1 MPLWER
7 GCQPF
12 SLSDVPM
19 LDGDMRHIAVMALLS
34 DWMEH
39 RSYDPDALIPT
50 LRPYLDSLSSI
61 SEEELGRP
69 AQCFHGYQKAL
80 DLDLPG
86 FFLFDVMLWNIQHI
100 ARGQIFQALL
110 RDGWNPEALLL
121 HGIAMRPLQYQ
132 WLNARAQG
140 GNLPGEIRTWH
151 GVLAQA
157 CYHRMVAERWRPR
170 CDVLHDLVLDVVCAE
185 HHDPAYVQFLFST
198 LDLRWGG
205 QSLWNYADGRPYTPA
220 YACLLD
226 YWVAATRPQHVQ
238 WFHLRHPHLARE
250 SQTLEHLQFGSR
262 RIDGYRLLQ
271 DAWRRDVQ
279 KFTDVVSI
287 TELEIPGDAA
297 TRWF

>member
-1 MPLWER
+1 MSLWER

-61 SEEELGRP
+61 SEEELERP

-198 LDLRWGG
+198 LDLGWGG

-220 YACLLD
+220 YTCLLD

-238 WFHLRHPHLARE
+238 WFHFRHPHLARE
-250 SQTLEHLQFGSR
+250 SQTLEHLQSGSH

-279 KFTDVVSI
+279 KSTDVVSI

>member
-121 HGIAMRPLQYQ
+121 HGISNSGTSSIRLSPHRRLSFVAGRMASRCSKIYGRREH
-132 WLNARAQG
+132 NRI
-140 GNLPGEIRTWH
+140 GNTG
-151 GVLAQA
+151 
-157 CYHRMVAERWRPR
+157 R
-170 CDVLHDLVLDVVCAE
+170 CRYALVLV
-185 HHDPAYVQFLFST
+185 
-198 LDLRWGG
+198 
-205 QSLWNYADGRPYTPA
+205 
-220 YACLLD
+220 
-226 YWVAATRPQHVQ
+226 
-238 WFHLRHPHLARE
+238 
-250 SQTLEHLQFGSR
+250 SR
-262 RIDGYRLLQ
+262 RDSGRHGL
-271 DAWRRDVQ
+271 R
-279 KFTDVVSI
+279 FVVS
-287 TELEIPGDAA
+287 
-297 TRWF
+297 